1 MFPDQKPINRTTLN
15 TWEVESAV
23 NAVKKIGRKKLVIA
37 ALWTEICLAYP
48 VLSAL
53 GQDYEVFIVTDASG
67 GVSVEAHERA
77 VQRMM
82 QAGAVPLTWIGFASE
97 LQRDWAREKT
107 IAGISEIMMKHGG
120 NIGTS
125 QAWEFQLLASDSQKP
140 SA

>member
-15 TWEVESAV
+15 TWEDQRVV
-23 NAVKKIGRKKLVIA
+23 DDIKKIGRKKLVVA
-37 ALWTEICLAYP
+37 ALWTEICLAFP

-53 GQDYEVFIVTDASG
+53 ADGYEVYIVTDASG

-77 VQRMM
+77 VQRLV

-107 IAGISEIMMKHGG
+107 IAAISEIMLRHGG
-120 NIGTS
+120 KIASS
-125 QAWEFQLLASDSQKP
+125 QAWEAQLLATQP
-140 SA
+140 QARR